1 MINCR
6 EPYALRG
13 RVKTASGCPTR
24 DKNRRVCK
32 NNGMSDVLEKVCE
45 LNQQELI
52 QSFKDECDVALLVKR
67 YENGDA
73 SVLARIQGVYMDT
86 TGIPRDPTDAHNLVR
101 KAHEVFDNL
110 DESVKA
116 RFGNSFETF
125 ISTFGVSPNI
135 VKADQVENSKE
146 EKSDGE

>member
-13 RVKTASGCPTR
+13 RVKTAAGCSKR
-24 DKNRRVCK
+24 VKNRRVCK

-73 SVLARIQGVYMDT
+73 SALARLQGVYMDT
-86 TGIPRDPTDAHNLVR
+86 TSIPRDPTDAYNVVR
-101 KAHEVFDNL
+101 KAHEIFDSF
-110 DESVKA
+110 DESIKN
-116 RFGNSFETF
+116 RFNNSFETF
-125 ISTFGVSPNI
+125 VSTFGISPK
-135 VKADQVENSKE
+135 VDTKVEDPKE
-146 EKSDGE
+146 VTTDV

>member
-52 QSFKDECDVALLVKR
+52 QSFKDEK
-67 YENGDA
+67 
-73 SVLARIQGVYMDT
+73 
-86 TGIPRDPTDAHNLVR
+86 H
-101 KAHEVFDNL
+101 
-110 DESVKA
+110 
-116 RFGNSFETF
+116 
-125 ISTFGVSPNI
+125 
-135 VKADQVENSKE
+135 
-146 EKSDGE
+146 

>member
-1 MINCR
+1 MFKSR
-6 EPYALRG
+6 EPYCDRG
-13 RVKTASGCPTR
+13 RVSTASGCPTR

-73 SVLARIQGVYMDT
+73 SALARLQGVYMDT
-86 TGIPRDPTDAHNLVR
+86 TSIPRDPTDAHNLVR
-101 KAHEVFDNL
+101 KAHEIFDNL
-110 DESVKA
+110 DESVKS

-125 ISTFGVSPNI
+125 ITTFGVSSDI
-135 VKADQVENSKE
+135 IKADQVEKPKE
-146 EKSDGE
+146 EISDGE

>member
-6 EPYALRG
+6 EPFALRG
-13 RVKTASGCPTR
+13 RVVTASGCPTR
-24 DKNRRVCK
+24 VKNRRVCK
-32 NNGMSDVLEKVCE
+32 NNGTSDVLEKVCE

-73 SVLARIQGVYMDT
+73 SALARLQGVYMDT

-101 KAHEVFDNL
+101 KAHEIFDNL

-116 RFGNSFETF
+116 RFNNSFETF
-125 ISTFGVSPNI
+125 ISTFGISTDVA
-135 VKADQVENSKE
+135 KAEKVEAPKE
-146 EKSDGE
+146 VISDGE